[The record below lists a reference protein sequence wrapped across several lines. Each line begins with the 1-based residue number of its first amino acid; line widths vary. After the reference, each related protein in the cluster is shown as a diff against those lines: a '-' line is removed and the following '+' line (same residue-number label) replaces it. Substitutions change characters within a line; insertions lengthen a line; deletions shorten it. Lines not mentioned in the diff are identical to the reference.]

1 MALRVVGVDPGLTR
15 CGLSVVDVDQNRSAE
30 LVDVCVVGT
39 ASTVPLDHRILK
51 IADAIDDWLDRH
63 EPDAVSIERV
73 FTYTNVSNVMGTAQA
88 MGVVI
93 AAAARRDLPVGLHTP
108 TEVKAAVTGNG
119 QADKGQVTTMV
130 TKILK
135 LSRPPK
141 PADAADAIA
150 IALAHAWRGAAP
162 GSLAAASGTNKGGMT
177 SAQQAWAKAQ
187 VAAKGSARR
196 AEEARLRALA
206 RKRG

>member
-15 CGLSVVDVDQNRSAE
+15 CGLSVVDVDQNRSAVR
-30 LVDVCVVGT
+30 VDVSVVGT
-39 ASTVPLDHRILK
+39 ASTVPLDGRILK
-51 IADAIDDWLDRH
+51 IANEIDAWLDRYK
-63 EPDAVSIERV
+63 PDTLAIERV

-93 AAAARRDLPVGLHTP
+93 AAAARRQIPVGLHTP

-119 QADKGQVTTMV
+119 QADKAQVTTMV

-135 LSRPPK
+135 LSAPPK

-150 IALAHAWRGAAP
+150 IALAHAWRGVAP
-162 GSLAAASGTNKGGMT
+162 GSHAAASSTNRGGMT
-177 SAQQAWAKAQ
+177 AAQRAWAKAQ
-187 VAAKGSARR
+187 AQAKGSSKR
-196 AEEARLRALA
+196 ADEARLRALA
-206 RKRG
+206 RKHG